1 MTKTQF
7 MREAFSDMNDN
18 VHKLCYEAILIGDL
32 HEVARLI
39 GMATTQAVLEHEAD
53 LVLGYETGD
62 MRNLEKELDDRD
74 RARDMNEQNKEA
86 T

>member
-7 MREAFSDMNDN
+7 MREAFSDMNDS

-53 LVLGYETGD
+53 LELGYETGD
-62 MRNLEKELDDRD
+62 TRSLEKELDDRD

-86 T
+86 K